1 MKTRGRRAA
10 SIAASACALAA
21 GLVLAGPVNP
31 ASAAPNVYF
40 ASYTFTDGSGRI
52 DVYNDGDY
60 AGTAEWAADP
70 GDFGSSTGD
79 TLIASDQLADGYGI
93 VAHLSDGR
101 TASTR
106 GYSSPFTDRTTGD
119 LDEGADRTMWVCYVQ
134 DTYSKCSDKIAVH
147 A

>member
-1 MKTRGRRAA
+1 M
-10 SIAASACALAA
+10 ALAT

-40 ASYTFTDGSGRI
+40 VSYTFSNGAGRI

-60 AGTAEWAADP
+60 AGTAQWAADP

-93 VAHLSDGR
+93 EAHLSDGR
-101 TASTR
+101 TATTR
-106 GYSSPFTDRTTGD
+106 GHSAGYTDTTTGN
-119 LDEGADRTMWVCYVQ
+119 LDEGANRKLWVCYVQ
-134 DTYSKCSDKIAVH
+134 DTYSKCSDKIDVRA
-147 A
+147 